1 MKTVKKLKTPE
12 KAAIVKS
19 HRKSGSIRK
28 KISKNSFI
36 EKKRVMTPC
45 EMKKLRLMSGADHKT
60 EYDFDETEQEI
71 YSHRRSG
78 YKVCLIVT
86 TCGQSSSSYFISHNG
101 YELKQF
107 FKT

>member
-45 EMKKLRLMSGADHKT
+45 EMKRLMSGADYKT
-60 EYDFDETEQEI
+60 EYDFNETEQKM

-78 YKVCLIVT
+78 YKVCLT
-86 TCGQSSSSYFISHNG
+86 
-101 YELKQF
+101 ELLVDKLHQAILF
-107 FKT
+107 HITVMNSNSFLKL